1 MPRLIPCSS
10 CHSHVMV
17 DARECPHC
25 GASLRTTT
33 ALRAPAVLM
42 GLALT
47 ACPVG
52 EPEYGVADTGEPTTT
67 GRDTET
73 ISDSS
78 STGGS
83 GSGSS
88 GAGSSTGMTD
98 DGTSSG
104 TSTEGST
111 SLGEPEYG
119 VAETSTGASTEGSTS
134 LGEPEY
140 GVAETAE
147 G

>member
-1 MPRLIPCSS
+1 MSRLIPCSS

-17 DARECPHC
+17 DDRECPHC

-67 GRDTET
+67 GMATET
-73 ISDSS
+73 ASGSDS
-78 STGGS
+78 GS
-83 GSGSS
+83 GSGSGS
-88 GAGSSTGMTD
+88 GGSTTTAGSSTGMADSGTATTD
-98 DGTSSG
+98 GSSG
-104 TSTEGST
+104 TGSGT
-111 SLGEPEYG
+111 LGEPEYG
-119 VAETSTGASTEGSTS
+119 VAETGSTS
-134 LGEPEY
+134 VEPEY
-140 GVAETAE
+140 GVAETS